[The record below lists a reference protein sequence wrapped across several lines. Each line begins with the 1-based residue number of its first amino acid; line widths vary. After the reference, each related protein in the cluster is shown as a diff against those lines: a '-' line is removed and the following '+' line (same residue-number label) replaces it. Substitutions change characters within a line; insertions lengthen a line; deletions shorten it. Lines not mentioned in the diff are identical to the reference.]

1 MDGPRGPLVVRFGA
15 MGDLIN
21 LTSMLQTLAT
31 AWDAPCDVV
40 TGRGAPA
47 AVLAGAGAVGEVR
60 ALRSRRTPY
69 VVSLEQRRLAG
80 WLRRRGRGPAWV
92 VGERDPASLV
102 RLLDRG
108 GVDAA
113 RRVASRDHPR
123 GPLEHIVD
131 YQHRL
136 ARLAPE
142 AWRSAAAAA
151 VPAVPPP
158 PRLAVTGDEVADCRR
173 WLAGRGWR
181 GQPLVVLQPEARKLD
196 RGRWPHE
203 RWRRAVAAVLAA
215 LPDGWALVAGTA
227 AERRRT
233 AALARAAAHPRLHDV
248 AGELPLRRLL
258 ALLTLAHSA
267 ISVDTGP
274 AHAAAAL
281 GCPLVVLMGT
291 AEPRRNRPWG
301 PPERV
306 AVVAQWPPERWPDSP
321 EEWWHRHDMAA
332 IPVDAVVEA
341 WERVAAGRTA
351 EAAPAGTA
359 IPAEPTGPAP
369 ASAAGPAAGRLP

>member
-1 MDGPRGPLVVRFGA
+1 VDGPRGPLVVRFGA

-31 AWDAPCDVV
+31 AWGAPCDVV
-40 TGRGAPA
+40 TGRDAPA
-47 AVLAGAGAVGEVR
+47 TVVAGVKAVGEVR

-69 VVSLEQRRLAG
+69 ALSPEQRRLAG
-80 WLRRRGRGPAWV
+80 WLRRRGRGPDWV

-136 ARLAPE
+136 ARLAPA
-142 AWRSAAAAA
+142 AWPAAAAAA
-151 VPAVPPP
+151 VPIEPPA
-158 PRLAVTGDEVADCRR
+158 PRLAVSDDEIADCRR

-196 RGRWPHE
+196 RGRWPHGK
-203 RWRRAVAAVLAA
+203 WRQAVAAVLDS

-233 AALARAAAHPRLHDV
+233 AALARTAAHPRLHDV
-248 AGELPLRRLL
+248 AGELPMRRLL

-306 AVVAQWPPERWPDSP
+306 AVVAQWPVERWPDSP
-321 EEWWHRHDMAA
+321 EQWWHRHDMAA
-332 IPVDAVVEA
+332 IPVAAVVEA
-341 WERVAAGRTA
+341 WERVAAARPAATA
-351 EAAPAGTA
+351 EPAPVLAAAPA
-359 IPAEPTGPAP
+359 P
-369 ASAAGPAAGRLP
+369 GRLP